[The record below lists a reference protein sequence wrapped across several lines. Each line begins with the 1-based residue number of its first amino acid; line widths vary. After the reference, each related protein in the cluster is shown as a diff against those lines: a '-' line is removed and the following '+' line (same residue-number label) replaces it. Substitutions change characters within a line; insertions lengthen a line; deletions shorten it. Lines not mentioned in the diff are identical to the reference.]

1 MYFHKVDRTCTLIL
15 ISAIAPYQSFFTRAN
30 SKSPIER
37 NSAVRGSVTLHF
49 SRLRFHNLDFTDDR
63 TPILQPRSIGP

>member
-15 ISAIAPYQSFFTRAN
+15 IPAIAPSPTFFTWAN
-30 SKSPIER
+30 SISPIER
-37 NSAVRGSVTLHF
+37 NSAVRRGVTLNF
-49 SRLRFHNLDFTDDR
+49 SRLRFHNLDFSDDR